1 MEELIR
7 VAVPEL
13 EDLARV
19 LRDAGYCVNLAD
31 PNATMLIS
39 RLPGG
44 PMTECSC
51 NGRLYG
57 VEFR

>member
-1 MEELIR
+1 MIR

-44 PMTECSC
+44 TDAGCS
-51 NGRLYG
+51 
-57 VEFR
+57 